1 MSQLSL
7 LSQGETL
14 SARIILS
21 YVLCDSQVVAC
32 HQYRCCLKVKPC
44 MLGLFCPMS
53 YVTVRL

>member
-14 SARIILS
+14 YAGIVLS
-21 YVLCDSQVVAC
+21 YVLCDSLVVAC
-32 HQYRCCLKVKPC
+32 RHYRCSLKVKPC
-44 MLGLFCPMS
+44 MLGLFCLMS

>member
-14 SARIILS
+14 YAGIVLS

-32 HQYRCCLKVKPC
+32 RNYRCCLKVKPC
-44 MLGLFCPMS
+44 MLGLFCLMS
-53 YVTVRL
+53 YVTVWL